1 MLQRLLSFFKG
12 WGIHATPEKDIVEL
26 LKATSGSP
34 LFGHAPAKYAS
45 FGLATYKALGGR
57 DKQIPNIKQ
66 LLPLIVVELNKK
78 PYPPVLERGVEIPL
92 ANVRP
97 WYENEYP
104 TLNKVFKITNAQM
117 YIHLSILGIDLSK
130 TANYYG
136 STIVVTKSNV
146 KKHEMI

>member
-12 WGIHATPEKDIVEL
+12 WGIRATPEKDIVEL
-26 LKATSGSP
+26 IKVIDGSP
-34 LFGHAPAKYAS
+34 LFGRTPVNYAA

-66 LLPLIVVELNKK
+66 LLPLIIVELNKK
-78 PYPPVLERGVEIPL
+78 PYPPVLERGVEISL
-92 ANVRP
+92 ASIRP

-104 TLNKVFKITNAQM
+104 NLNKVFKISNTQM
-117 YIHLSILGIDLSK
+117 YIHLTMVGMDLNK
-130 TANYYG
+130 IANYYG

-146 KKHEMI
+146 KKNEMI